1 MTTPWT
7 PGGAWLQRFR
17 KALYG
22 AFNDVQ
28 LEMLTSDYFHPE
40 TFTKIAP
47 AGLGMTFEY
56 RLFQFVDWARMNDYL
71 PDVLSALRERRPRNA
86 EFAAL
91 AQDLGLTVSGGP
103 RLDNPTGRA
112 LEEIIQEQARFLDP
126 GTVVERLGVLEGQV
140 CQLVIPGGGGTG
152 FLVGPDLVLTNQ
164 HVVRR
169 IEDNLV
175 RAADVR
181 AVFDYRAVTG
191 GTGLQHKK
199 PVSVQLADPWR
210 VGSWGPSEFD
220 AEPGKGDAG
229 SGEVDAALIRL
240 AEPIGDLPRGGAG
253 GDPDAARRG
262 WVDAA
267 SPPPAVSAGN
277 QVFLLQHPRKD
288 PLRLSIGR
296 VTAFNAPGTRMRY
309 DANSR
314 DGSSGSPC
322 FDVDLQLVALH
333 HARDT
338 QGFPP
343 AWNQAVPIELVQQVL
358 AKEGLVL
365 SPNGG

>member
-1 MTTPWT
+1 MTTPWR
-7 PGGAWLQRFR
+7 PSGAWLQQLR
-17 KALYG
+17 KALYD

-40 TFTKIAP
+40 TFTRIAP

-71 PDVLSALRERRPRNA
+71 PDLLSALRERRPQNA
-86 EFAAL
+86 RFAEL
-91 AQDLGLTVSGGP
+91 AQDLGLTVTGGP

-112 LEEIIQEQARFLDP
+112 LEEIIQEQARFLNP
-126 GTVVERLGVLEGQV
+126 ATIVERLGALEGQV

-175 RAADVR
+175 RATDVR
-181 AVFDYRAVTG
+181 AVFDYREVTG
-191 GTGLQHKK
+191 GAALQHKK
-199 PVSVQLADPWR
+199 PVAVALADPWR

-220 AEPGKGDAG
+220 VEPGRGDARPD
-229 SGEVDAALIRL
+229 EVDAALIRL
-240 AEPIGDLPRGGAG
+240 AEPIGDLPRGGSTG
-253 GDPDAARRG
+253 GPDAPRRG
-262 WVDAA
+262 WVDAT
-267 SPPPAVSAGN
+267 SDPPAMAAGN
-277 QVFLLQHPRKD
+277 QVFLLQHPRQD
-288 PLRLSIGR
+288 PLRLSIGS
-296 VTAFNAPGTRMRY
+296 VTAFNAAGTRMRY

-322 FDVDLQLVALH
+322 FDADLQLVALH
-333 HARDT
+333 HARDP

-358 AKEGLVL
+358 TKEGIVL
-365 SPNGG
+365 SGNGG